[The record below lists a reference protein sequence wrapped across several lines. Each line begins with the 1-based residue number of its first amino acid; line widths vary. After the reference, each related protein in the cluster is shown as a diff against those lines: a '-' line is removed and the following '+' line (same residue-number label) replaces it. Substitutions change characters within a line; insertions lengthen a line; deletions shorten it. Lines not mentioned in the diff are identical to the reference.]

1 MPQPMR
7 PPVASCTIKARSK
20 VAVRDSPML
29 MVKEPSEVPSENC
42 MSHFPTGRH
51 STRQS
56 RSNGHQHWKRRCTSY
71 RNGYECHT
79 RWRLQKEWLRNQ
91 GLLLPNHS

>member
-29 MVKEPSEVPSENC
+29 MVKEPSEVPSEELYVTF
-42 MSHFPTGRH
+42 SHGSSLNSSESP
-51 STRQS
+51 
-56 RSNGHQHWKRRCTSY
+56 CT
-71 RNGYECHT
+71 
-79 RWRLQKEWLRNQ
+79 LR
-91 GLLLPNHS
+91 